1 MKILAAIAF
10 LAMSAAAES
19 KWMLQINSSTGDD
32 YFLDDEK
39 ADEEFFS
46 NTMLRWPG
54 VDFWDKVGG
63 ARAESYRME
72 LKKPDV
78 DFWISVGNAAKDAED
93 MELEFPEDDD
103 RAAPVSGIE
112 FKPAGVGE
120 TERNSQVVNLDSEAI
135 ETRATVKVGK
145 PDIWN
150 L

>member
-1 MKILAAIAF
+1 MKILAVIAF
-10 LAMSAAAES
+10 LAISAAAES

-32 YFLDDEK
+32 YFLADEK
-39 ADEEFFS
+39 ADEEFFVD
-46 NTMLRWPG
+46 LRLNPPPTE
-54 VDFWDKVGG
+54 FWMTIGG
-63 ARAESYRME
+63 ARAESYE
-72 LKKPDV
+72 
-78 DFWISVGNAAKDAED
+78 

-103 RAAPVSGIE
+103 RAGPVSAIE

-120 TERNSQVVNLDSEAI
+120 TERNSQVVNLESEAI